1 MQKARRQFQKRLRS
15 VAAKRLKFLD
25 ESGMNRSMT
34 RRYGRALKGA
44 RVVGSVPLN
53 HGPNTTIVGIL
64 GVDGVG
70 AVTTLEGAINGAKF
84 QNYVMETLGPTLAAG
99 DVVVMDNL
107 PAHKVAGIEAAICQ
121 RGAQLVYLPPY
132 SPDLSPIEHC
142 WSKVKAHLRQGKAR
156 SQEGLKTALA
166 EALEKV
172 TSSDAQGWFR
182 HCGYA
187 LQQE

>member
-1 MQKARRQFQKRLRS
+1 MS
-15 VAAKRLKFLD
+15 
-25 ESGMNRSMT
+25 
-34 RRYGRALKGA
+34 
-44 RVVGSVPLN
+44 SVPLN
-53 HGPNTTIVGIL
+53 HGKNTTIVGIL
-64 GVDGVG
+64 GVGGVG

-84 QNYVMETLGPTLAAG
+84 QSYVTKTLGPTLETG

-107 PAHKVAGIEAAICQ
+107 PAHKVAGIAEAIRQ

-142 WSKVKAHLRQGKAR
+142 WSKVKTHLRQAKAR
-156 SQEGLKTALA
+156 SQEALEAALA

-172 TSSDAQGWFR
+172 TSSDAQGWFK

-187 LQQE
+187 LQKE